1 MEDYNNKTTDP
12 QEEEEKGLD
21 MMAMVRQLWAG
32 RKTIFITLGIFFAL
46 GLVAAITMKRTYSV
60 QTVMVPQMGNDKS
73 SGLGGLAALAGFDL
87 GMTQN
92 SGELSPLSYPQIVSS
107 VPFRLE
113 MMHTPLHYE
122 KCDTMISMF
131 DYALAGYD
139 KPSVFSYILK
149 YTIGLPGVI
158 LSSISSKPKEIA
170 IPGSGETQANNE
182 PKPVV
187 VSLDE
192 QKMLEMMGQVIS
204 LDVDKKE
211 GFITLKVNGSEPVQT
226 AELAIKAQKL
236 LQEEVTRFRV
246 EKSQS
251 ELEYIQARYDEA
263 KEESDRYQA
272 ALAGTTDRFQN
283 VITTSANIG
292 KERIRSKYNVANTVY
307 MEMAK
312 QLEQAKMKVKKET
325 PVFAIIQPVTMPMKP
340 SNSRAKTLIVWLFL
354 GVVVGCGIVLG
365 KGYWPKVKE
374 MFASAPVSGEGEEET
389 TA

>member
-192 QKMLEMMGQVIS
+192 QMMLEMMGQVIS

>member
-192 QKMLEMMGQVIS
+192 QEMLEMMGQVIS

-211 GFITLKVNGSEPVQT
+211 GFITLRVNGSEPVQT

>member
-92 SGELSPLSYPQIVSS
+92 SGELSPLSYPQIVNS

>member
-170 IPGSGETQANNE
+170 IPGSGETQTNNE

-325 PVFAIIQPVTMPMKP
+325 PVFAIIQPVTMPMRP

>member
-325 PVFAIIQPVTMPMKP
+325 PVFAIIQPVTMPMRP

>member
-211 GFITLKVNGSEPVQT
+211 GFITLRVNGSEPVQT